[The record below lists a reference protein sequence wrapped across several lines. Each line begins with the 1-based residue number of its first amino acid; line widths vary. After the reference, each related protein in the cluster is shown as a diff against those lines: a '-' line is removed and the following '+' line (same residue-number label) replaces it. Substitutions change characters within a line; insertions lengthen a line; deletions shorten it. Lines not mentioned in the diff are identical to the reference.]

1 MEKVK
6 VMVKDKTTL
15 VLLQDASNGDIIDLN
30 DLNEIDY
37 SQIEELI
44 DSGKDSIY
52 LKKLE
57 EFKKV
62 INLENQKVVNDKVN
76 EFTKIIDSLKNE
88 LTLKEK
94 ENQMLLKSKEVEIE
108 KKYLD
113 KINSLQKEIE
123 KNNLIKIKGTWIYC
137 LSSFS
142 LRVGFD

>member
-113 KINSLQKEIE
+113 RINSLQKEIE
-123 KNNLIKIKGTWIYC
+123 KNNLIKIN
-137 LSSFS
+137 
-142 LRVGFD
+142 

>member
-44 DSGKDSIY
+44 DSVKDSIY

-76 EFTKIIDSLKNE
+76 EFTKIID
-88 LTLKEK
+88 
-94 ENQMLLKSKEVEIE
+94 
-108 KKYLD
+108 
-113 KINSLQKEIE
+113 
-123 KNNLIKIKGTWIYC
+123 
-137 LSSFS
+137 
-142 LRVGFD
+142 